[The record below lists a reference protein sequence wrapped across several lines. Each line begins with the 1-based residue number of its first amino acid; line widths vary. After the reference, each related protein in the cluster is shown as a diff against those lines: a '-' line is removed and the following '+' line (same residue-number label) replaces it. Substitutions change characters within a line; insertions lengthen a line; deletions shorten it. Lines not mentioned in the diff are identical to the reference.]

1 VKNLSV
7 GNQNRASIVGGCHAI
22 RFVFLGLLIICCVAN
37 IAYSQD
43 AKIPKLF
50 KRATDFTNT
59 LTAQELNALE
69 ADLARFEDST
79 SNQLVVVMIATTGG
93 EDIEGFALRTA
104 EANRIGQKGKDNG
117 VLLLIAKDDRKM
129 RIEVGYGLEGVL
141 PDGLAGQITRREI
154 TPNFRNGDYYAGI
167 KMGADAI
174 MAATRNEYKA
184 EPKGEKFDL
193 APLIFIAIFLLAMFL
208 LMRNARRHSSHRRG
222 GRIPMY
228 FPGGWGSG
236 GGGYSSGGWSSGG
249 GGGGGFGGF
258 SGGGGSFGGGGSSG
272 SW

>member
-1 VKNLSV
+1 MSSRFIVLLMT
-7 GNQNRASIVGGCHAI
+7 AS
-22 RFVFLGLLIICCVAN
+22 LISGA
-37 IAYSQD
+37 ASSQE
-43 AKIPKLF
+43 AKIPKLL

-59 LTAQELNALE
+59 LSAQELNALE

-79 SNQLVVVMIATTGG
+79 SNQLVVVIIPTTGG

-117 VLLLIAKDDRKM
+117 ILLLIAKDDRKM

-141 PDGLAGQITRREI
+141 PDGLAGQIIRREI
-154 TPNFRNGDYYAGI
+154 APNFRIGDYYAGV
-167 KMGADAI
+167 KSGVDAI

-193 APLIFIAIFLLAMFL
+193 APLIFMAIFLLAMFL
-208 LMRNARRHSSHRRG
+208 LMRNARRHSAFRRR

-228 FPGGWGSG
+228 FPGGGGGWG
-236 GGGYSSGGWSSGG
+236 GGGYSSGGWGSSG

>member
-1 VKNLSV
+1 MAVSLIC
-7 GNQNRASIVGGCHAI
+7 GAAS
-22 RFVFLGLLIICCVAN
+22 
-37 IAYSQD
+37 SQE
-43 AKIPKLF
+43 AKIPKLL

-59 LTAQELNALE
+59 LSAQELNALE

-79 SNQLVVVMIATTGG
+79 SNQLVVVIIPTTGG
-93 EDIEGFALRTA
+93 EDIESFALRTA

-117 VLLLIAKDDRKM
+117 ILLLIAKDDRKM

-141 PDGLAGQITRREI
+141 PDGLAGQIIRREI
-154 TPNFRNGDYYAGI
+154 APNFRIGDYYAGV
-167 KMGADAI
+167 KSGVDAI

-193 APLIFIAIFLLAMFL
+193 SPLIAIGIFLLFMY
-208 LMRNARRHSSHRRG
+208 LMMRSARRRSSFRRG
-222 GRIPMY
+222 GRIPMH
-228 FPGGWGSG
+228 FPGGWGGG
-236 GGGYSSGGWSSGG
+236 GGGYSSGGWSSGGGG